1 MDIKCIKVGYLRCN
15 CYLIS
20 KDRESL
26 LIDPG
31 DEIDRIEEFIRD
43 KNIMGI
49 LITHNHFDHVGCVK
63 DLVNKYNYSVYDNSN
78 LNEGINKIGNFTFEV
93 IKCYGHTMDCLSF
106 YFREDKVMF
115 TGDFLF
121 KGTIGRCDLVGSNI
135 SAMEDSI
142 NKIKDYDGDI
152 VIYPGHGM
160 KSTLGVEKE
169 TNPYFN

>member
-1 MDIKCIKVGYLRCN
+1 
-15 CYLIS
+15 
-20 KDRESL
+20 
-26 LIDPG
+26 
-31 DEIDRIEEFIRD
+31 
-43 KNIMGI
+43 
-49 LITHNHFDHVGCVK
+49 
-63 DLVNKYNYSVYDNSN
+63 
-78 LNEGINKIGNFTFEV
+78 
-93 IKCYGHTMDCLSF
+93 
-106 YFREDKVMF
+106 MF

-142 NKIKDYDGDI
+142 NKIKDYDDDI